1 MQLLSPFSHFTSPP
15 LNSHQTVREMV
26 SDSASVGHSSKA
38 VMDSVVVNNASR
50 DLAPLARTDARVFLL
65 YSTHEEAKHILQEVR
80 ERERERERERV
91 VSLRYTSSTSTRSTR
106 RGGEEDAGKSRE

>member
-1 MQLLSPFSHFTSPP
+1 
-15 LNSHQTVREMV
+15 MV

-80 ERERERERERV
+80 ER
-91 VSLRYTSSTSTRSTR
+91 
-106 RGGEEDAGKSRE
+106 GGKSRENEDYSFSL

>member
-1 MQLLSPFSHFTSPP
+1 
-15 LNSHQTVREMV
+15 MV

-80 ERERERERERV
+80 VAASLIHIIV
-91 VSLRYTSSTSTRSTR
+91 VLLLKECPQST
-106 RGGEEDAGKSRE
+106 